1 MRRAT
6 VTVKAAAL
14 KQEILAEAKVVRL
27 PMGTAE
33 VVAEKVAEQVAKW
46 AGRRSAVTQA
56 DLNRQI
62 AKEMLKYSRDLAYV
76 FQNRDK
82 II

>member
-1 MRRAT
+1 
-6 VTVKAAAL
+6 
-14 KQEILAEAKVVRL
+14 
-27 PMGTAE
+27 MGTAE
-33 VVAEKVAEQVAKW
+33 VVAEKVAGQVVRW

-62 AKEMLKYSRDLAYV
+62 AKEMQKYSPDLAYV

>member
-6 VTVKAAAL
+6 VTVEAAAL

-33 VVAEKVAEQVAKW
+33 VVAERW
-46 AGRRSAVTQA
+46 RSRWRSGRGGAR
-56 DLNRQI
+56 R
-62 AKEMLKYSRDLAYV
+62 
-76 FQNRDK
+76 
-82 II
+82 

>member
-1 MRRAT
+1 MRKELPT
-6 VTVKAAAL
+6 IEFQAL
-14 KQEILAEAKVVRL
+14 KQEILQEARVVRL

-33 VVAEKVAEQVAKW
+33 VVAEKVAGQVVRW

-62 AKEMLKYSRDLAYV
+62 AKEMQKYSPDLAYV

>member
-1 MRRAT
+1 MRKT
-6 VTVKAAAL
+6 LPTIELETL
-14 KQEILAEAKVVRL
+14 KQEILQEARVVRL

-33 VVAEKVAEQVAKW
+33 VIAEKIAEQVINWTK
-46 AGRRSAVTQA
+46 RRSAVTQA

-62 AKEMLKYSRDLAYV
+62 ARESAKYSQDLAYV